1 MYDVGSTANVR
12 AYKVSACAG
21 TGEAANRLCP
31 SIPSMESNSSSPTHR
46 PAPGTP
52 PKILPKSEF
61 CGKCPDNLLS
71 PEITKQKRISIKE
84 NPEVIKT
91 VNNSIISRNKDQ
103 NAATIQ
109 TKTNDSIKENPHE
122 QNVKKNPATIKHTL
136 VPQRKRDQWTKP
148 TPKSLPYQHPHGK
161 HSSDPIKSNAKT
173 EEKIS
178 TLQTKFTPSN
188 KTKHSFQSML
198 KEKQNSWN
206 DINES
211 NSQTSEEEKQPN
223 ALNESLSKTNLS
235 SETHEQEQPIY
246 IFPPNID
253 YPEDDF
259 HEFYY
264 PSDFPKH
271 SHLQIVCSYFRL
283 GPPYGLLTASLE
295 HYEHQKNYL
304 DQRPLENNLKNNPH
318 FMSLLT
324 RYGDYYLDYDLQ
336 DPDNKA
342 SKQYLFINPHTKRI
356 SKRRSAATRGYH

>member
-1 MYDVGSTANVR
+1 MLTTPQALKSVKELTNSQNTEQKATTMATAIKQTMHQNPKSSATLPENANNELRQKLEQLLLSNPTLKTDLNLKEQRFYYKALNRHLTNQQIESKSSEEMLVFLGNKIKASKKTEPNSEHLSYEDDSSLDKLNHACNYDTDESYR
-12 AYKVSACAG
+12 SD
-21 TGEAANRLCP
+21 P
-31 SIPSMESNSSSPTHR
+31 MESIQENTER
-46 PAPGTP
+46 PIYP
-52 PKILPKSEF
+52 LP
-61 CGKCPDNLLS
+61 
-71 PEITKQKRISIKE
+71 PEICKLHSTSKPQK
-84 NPEVIKT
+84 VIQSSQFQEEIT
-91 VNNSIISRNKDQ
+91 
-103 NAATIQ
+103 
-109 TKTNDSIKENPHE
+109 
-122 QNVKKNPATIKHTL
+122 
-136 VPQRKRDQWTKP
+136 P
-148 TPKSLPYQHPHGK
+148 T
-161 HSSDPIKSNAKT
+161 
-173 EEKIS
+173 
-178 TLQTKFTPSN
+178 
-188 KTKHSFQSML
+188 
-198 KEKQNSWN
+198 
-206 DINES
+206 
-211 NSQTSEEEKQPN
+211 N
-223 ALNESLSKTNLS
+223 ALNESTSQSSEEEQLSKTNLS

-253 YPEDDF
+253 YPEDDL

-295 HYEHQKNYL
+295 HYEHQKDYF